1 MERPVFTGIW
11 RDDDRARAAYSEGA
25 GIYRIIP
32 RAVAVP
38 STTRALASLVRWAA
52 ANTVPLVPRGAGS
65 GMPGGN
71 VGEGVIVDLTVLDGA
86 PLSVDPVRC
95 IATTGAGV
103 SLGTLAEAARGH
115 GLRMPVDP
123 SSERFATA
131 GGTVGTNA
139 AGTRTVKYGPVRR
152 WVQGITLVTT
162 DGDLLPL
169 ERGVPLPAS
178 ALSRRLDAS
187 LGDALRLARWR
198 VASSFPKVRKNTSG
212 YALDQFLASGDLLD
226 LVIGAEGTLGIVTE
240 VRWRLEPIPPHRGGL
255 RAAIRDGRRLGNLVP
270 ALLELEPSR
279 VEFLDQTFLRFVDE
293 ELKGVPRGDRLRDA
307 GAVLMVEFEGDDPAL
322 IAKTLERAVGIVRSD
337 SLEVAV
343 GPDEREVEALWA
355 IRHAASP
362 KLASLGDTRRSL
374 QVVEDGAVPVERLG
388 EYLAAMHA
396 ISAKRDVPMV
406 MFGHA
411 GDGNVHA
418 NLLPDVTQPGWE
430 DRIRAVFEDQTQL
443 VLSLGGTT
451 AGEHGDGRL
460 RAGVVERV
468 YGFEMNQ
475 VFRQIKR
482 AFDPAG
488 IMNPGVKIGEPHD
501 PIQSLKAGA
510 TGPVIP
516 ADIATGLRRLE
527 KQAGYS
533 TARLDL
539 ADDPLIREQP

>member
-1 MERPVFTGIW
+1 MERPVFAGIW
-11 RDDDRARAAYSEGA
+11 RDDDRACAAYSEGA

-38 STTRALASLVRWAA
+38 STTRALAALVRWAA
-52 ANTVPLVPRGAGS
+52 AHRVPLVPRGAGS

-71 VGEGVIVDLTVLDGA
+71 VGEGVVVDLTALDGT
-86 PLSVDPVRC
+86 PLVVDPVRC

-103 SLGTLAEAARGH
+103 TLGALAEAARGH

-152 WVQGITLVTT
+152 WVQGVTLVTT
-162 DGDLLPL
+162 DGEVLPL
-169 ERGVPLPAS
+169 ERGVPLPPS

-198 VASSFPKVRKNTSG
+198 VAASFPKVRKNTSG
-212 YALDQFLASGDLLD
+212 YALDHFLASGDLLD
-226 LVIGAEGTLGIVTE
+226 LVIGAEGTLGFVTA

-255 RAAIRDGRRLGNLVP
+255 RAALRDAHRLGGLVP

-293 ELKGVPRGDRLRDA
+293 ELKTIPRGDRLRDA
-307 GAVLMVEFEGDDPAL
+307 GAVLMVEFEGDNPAL
-322 IAKTLERAVGIVRSD
+322 IEKTLERAVGIVRSD

-343 GPDEREVEALWA
+343 GPDEREVESLWA

-374 QVVEDGAVPVERLG
+374 QVVEDGTVPVDRLG
-388 EYLAAMHA
+388 EYLTAMHG

-430 DRIRAVFEDQTQL
+430 ERIRAIFEDQTQL
-443 VLSLGGTT
+443 VLTLGGTT

-460 RAGVVERV
+460 RAGVVERIF
-468 YGFEMNQ
+468 GFEMNQ

-501 PIQSLKAGA
+501 PIRSLKAGT
-510 TGPVIP
+510 TGPAIP
-516 ADIATGLRRLE
+516 ADIAAGLRRLE

-533 TARLDL
+533 AARLDL
-539 ADDPLIREQP
+539 ADDPLIREEP